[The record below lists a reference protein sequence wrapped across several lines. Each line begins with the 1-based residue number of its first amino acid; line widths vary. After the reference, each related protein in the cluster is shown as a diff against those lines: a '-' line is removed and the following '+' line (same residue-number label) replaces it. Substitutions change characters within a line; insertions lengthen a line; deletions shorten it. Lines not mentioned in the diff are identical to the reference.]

1 VAENEQQTSTDAVTG
16 APEIPPNPKA
26 VFRIPRT
33 AYFVIGFLIFCMT
46 PAALGEIHWLAV
58 LYLIPLALIV
68 FVRRM
73 RTTADAQGLKVRTMF
88 GHRDLAWSEL
98 KGLAL
103 NKKSKVS
110 AVLADESQVR
120 LPTVRTRHL
129 PVLSL
134 VSDGRL
140 HDPSGLIAEPA
151 VTAPEPAVATS
162 DSGASAQ
169 E

>member
-1 VAENEQQTSTDAVTG
+1 VAENEQQTSTDAAGGG
-16 APEIPPNPKA
+16 AGVPPNPTA

-33 AYFVIGFLIFCMT
+33 SYFAIAFLIFCMT

-58 LYLIPLALIV
+58 LYLIPIALLA
-68 FVRRM
+68 FVRRT
-73 RTTADAQGLKVRTMF
+73 RTTADSEGLQIRTMF
-88 GHRDLAWSEL
+88 GGQDLPWSGV
-98 KGLAL
+98 KGLSL
-103 NKKSKVS
+103 SKKSKVS
-110 AVLADESQVR
+110 AVLANDSRVA

-134 VSDGRL
+134 VSGGL
-140 HDPSGLIAEPA
+140 LPDPSGLIAPPAAPAREPA
-151 VTAPEPAVATS
+151 NATS

>member
-1 VAENEQQTSTDAVTG
+1 MAENEQQTSTDAAAGG
-16 APEIPPNPKA
+16 AGVPPNPKA

-33 AYFVIGFLIFCMT
+33 SYFAIAFLVFCMT

-58 LYLIPLALIV
+58 LYLVPIALLV
-68 FVRRM
+68 FVW
-73 RTTADAQGLKVRTMF
+73 RTRTIADSEGLKTRTMF
-88 GHRDLAWSEL
+88 GGRDLPWSSL
-98 KGLAL
+98 KGLSL

-110 AVLADESQVR
+110 AVLKDDSKIT

-134 VSDGRL
+134 VSDGL
-140 HDPSGLIAEPA
+140 LPDPSGLVAPA
-151 VTAPEPAVATS
+151 PAPAGATS
-162 DSGASAQ
+162 DPGSSTQ